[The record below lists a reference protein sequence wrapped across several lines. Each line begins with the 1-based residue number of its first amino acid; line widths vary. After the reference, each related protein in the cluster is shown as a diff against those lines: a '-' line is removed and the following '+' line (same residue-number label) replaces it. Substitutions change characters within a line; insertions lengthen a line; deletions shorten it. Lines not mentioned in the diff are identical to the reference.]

1 MLSAVADVARPPHAV
16 FLRGDE
22 RELES
27 NDGCGVAPMR
37 LCCRGGDYE
46 AARERSGSSG
56 FTLSGGV
63 RCRNGTTAR
72 GPA

>member
-1 MLSAVADVARPPHAV
+1 MLSDVADVARPPHAV
-16 FLRGDE
+16 FFRGDE

-27 NDGCGVAPMR
+27 SGCGVAPVR
-37 LCCRGGDYE
+37 LCCRGGDYK
-46 AARERSGSSG
+46 AARERSRSGG

>member
-1 MLSAVADVARPPHAV
+1 MLSAVADVARPSHAV

-27 NDGCGVAPMR
+27 SDGCGVAPVR
-37 LCCRGGDYE
+37 LCCHGGDYE
-46 AARERSGSSG
+46 AARERSGSGG